1 MANFA
6 VVENSIVINVIVAE
20 SQEIADEVVG
30 TTSNNDIAVYL
41 DEDDRYV
48 TMGWTYE
55 NGQFIAPP
63 APEPSPPP
71 TKEK

>member
-20 SQEIADEVVG
+20 NQQIADEVVSA
-30 TTSNNDIAVYL
+30 TNNDDIAVYL
-41 DEDDRYV
+41 GEDDIYV